1 MYANCIN
8 KTINIWFEY
17 YRMLSKEYQTLY
29 LIHSYATLLGA
40 EKFGKKT
47 THKGYECI
55 SLKVDPNQITKEI
68 CSLCG
73 VDFINYEILN
83 KKAAYEVKRHI
94 FPFPECAF
102 FKVGD
107 ILRENVF
114 CRFQVKD
121 VCLGKDGKEI
131 MVKAQSLNEHDN
143 MSTEIIHLELDMMT
157 MYRIETPAEFAG

>member
-1 MYANCIN
+1 MDNLGIKDFVNTYIEYLNKELKENLTFDIKEAELLRYPMYANCAN

-17 YRMLSKEYQTLY
+17 YSNLSREYQTLY
-29 LIHSYATLLGA
+29 LIHSYSTLLSA

-47 THKGYECI
+47 THKGYEVV
-55 SLKVDPNQITKEI
+55 SLRVDPNKIAKEI

-73 VDFINYEILN
+73 CGVGYIHFEILN

-107 ILRENVF
+107 IL
-114 CRFQVKD
+114 
-121 VCLGKDGKEI
+121 
-131 MVKAQSLNEHDN
+131 
-143 MSTEIIHLELDMMT
+143 
-157 MYRIETPAEFAG
+157 